1 MKKKHPLAAAIGI
14 SLLMVAVA
22 AAGFYLLDRKSGSST
37 VFSEKLGVIS
47 VLGTIDSSDRVV
59 DALDKFGRND
69 EIKGIL
75 LRVESPGGGVAASQE
90 IYTEILRT
98 RKKYKKPV
106 VCSMGG
112 VAASG
117 GYYIASACDKIVASP
132 GTLTGSIGVILSMP
146 DLQEL
151 FGKIGVKLQVVKAGK
166 LKGTGMPNRPLSPEE
181 RAMLQGTVDEVH
193 EQFIFDVA
201 KARNLPMERVRALAT
216 GGIYTGQK
224 AMQLGL
230 VDQMGNIT
238 DAVELTA
245 SLAHISGRPKLVLP
259 EDKSK
264 GLLRRLV
271 EEDAKALIKSLK
283 SELGFSGAQA
293 IYHPAMNSQP

>member
-1 MKKKHPLAAAIGI
+1 
-14 SLLMVAVA
+14 MVAVA
-22 AAGFYLLDRKSGSST
+22 ATAFLLLDRTNGASS
-37 VFSEKLGVIS
+37 VFSEKIGVIS
-47 VLGTIDSSDRVV
+47 VLGAIDSSAGVI
-59 DALDKFGRND
+59 DALDEFSRND

-90 IYTEILRT
+90 IYTEIIRT
-98 RKKYKKPV
+98 REKSKKPV

-146 DLQEL
+146 DLREL
-151 FGKIGVKLQVVKAGK
+151 FQKIGVRLQVVKAGS
-166 LKGTGMPNRPLSPEE
+166 LKGAGMPNRPLTPAE

-201 KARNLPMERVRALAT
+201 KARKLPMERVRALAT
-216 GGIYTGQK
+216 GGIFTGQK

-238 DAVELTA
+238 DAVKLTA
-245 SLAHISGRPKLVLP
+245 SLAGIKGRPKLVVP
-259 EDKSK
+259 EHKSK
-264 GLLRRLV
+264 GLLRRLL
-271 EEDAKALIKSLK
+271 EEDAKALVKSLK
-283 SELGFSGAQA
+283 AELGFAGARA
-293 IYHPAMNSQP
+293 LYDPALTATP

>member
-1 MKKKHPLAAAIGI
+1 MKKRHHLATALGI
-14 SLLMVAVA
+14 SVLMVAVA
-22 AAGFYLLDRKSGSST
+22 AAAFFFLDRKNGASS
-37 VFSEKLGVIS
+37 VFSEKVGVIA
-47 VLGTIDSSDRVV
+47 VVGTIDSSARVI
-59 DALDKFGRND
+59 DALNEFGRND

-151 FGKIGVKLQVVKAGK
+151 FQKIGVKLQVVKAGK
-166 LKGTGMPNRPLSPEE
+166 LKGAGMPNRPLSPEE

-201 KARNLPMERVRALAT
+201 KARKLSMERVRALAT
-216 GGIYTGQK
+216 GGIYTGRK

-245 SLAHISGRPKLVLP
+245 SLAHVTGRPKLVFP
-259 EDKSK
+259 EEKSK
-264 GLLRRLV
+264 GLLRRLLQ
-271 EEDAKALIKSLK
+271 EDAKALIKSLK
-283 SELGFSGAQA
+283 TELGFSGAQA
-293 IYHPAMNSQP
+293 IYHPPLGSQP